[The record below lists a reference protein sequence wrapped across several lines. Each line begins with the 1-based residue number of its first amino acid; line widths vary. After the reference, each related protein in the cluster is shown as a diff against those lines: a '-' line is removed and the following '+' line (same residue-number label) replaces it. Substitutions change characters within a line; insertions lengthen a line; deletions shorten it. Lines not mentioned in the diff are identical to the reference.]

1 MTQSEVIVKVRGAS
15 RRYPMGKVV
24 IDALK
29 EVDID
34 ISRGEFV
41 CVAGPSGCG
50 KTTLLNLVGCLDQPD
65 EGTVTLENQE
75 TSKLSRRELA
85 LLRRNRIGF
94 IFQTFNLLPVLSA
107 YENVEYPLIL
117 LGLPDSE
124 RRARVVSALEAV
136 GLQDHARHRP
146 DELSGGQ
153 QQRVSIAR
161 ALIGDP
167 ALVLA
172 DEPTANLDS
181 ETGEAIMKI
190 LHKLNQEQGTTF
202 LFSSHDPAIIDQA
215 SRVVRLHD
223 GRVVLSK

>member
-1 MTQSEVIVKVRGAS
+1 MTDNEVIVKVRGAS

-24 IDALK
+24 IEALK
-29 EVDID
+29 QVDID

-117 LGLPDSE
+117 HKVADEE
-124 RRARVVSALEAV
+124 RRARVMSALEAV

-181 ETGEAIMKI
+181 ETGDAIMKI
-190 LHKLNQEQGTTF
+190 LHKLNKDQGTTF
-202 LFSSHDPAIIDQA
+202 LFSSHDPSIIEQA

-223 GRVVLSK
+223 GRVVSS